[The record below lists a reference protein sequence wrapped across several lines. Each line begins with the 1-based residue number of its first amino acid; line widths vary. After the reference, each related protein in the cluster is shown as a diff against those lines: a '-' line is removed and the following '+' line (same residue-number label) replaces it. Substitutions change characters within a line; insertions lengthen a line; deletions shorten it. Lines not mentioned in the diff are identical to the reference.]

1 MSDSN
6 GRIIYT
12 EAPSTTW
19 EERREDYSSSHRSL
33 ASRSVPGPRRASAR
47 TVVNAFRSGCRTCRN
62 RRRGK
67 TLFTNRGCTACHT
80 IGKGKSS
87 GPDLLGVTERRTP
100 EWLKQW
106 IKAPE
111 SMLGSD
117 SIANA
122 LLAEYKGVKMPNL
135 HLSDADVD
143 ALISY
148 LAQESQKKP

>member
-1 MSDSN
+1 MPISIRRSPLKL
-6 GRIIYT
+6 GGFAAAALLLA
-12 EAPSTTW
+12 APVA
-19 EERREDYSSSHRSL
+19 RAQQSSAQINPAL
-33 ASRSVPGPRRASAR
+33 AG
-47 TVVNAFRSGCRTCRN
+47 
-62 RRRGK
+62 RGK